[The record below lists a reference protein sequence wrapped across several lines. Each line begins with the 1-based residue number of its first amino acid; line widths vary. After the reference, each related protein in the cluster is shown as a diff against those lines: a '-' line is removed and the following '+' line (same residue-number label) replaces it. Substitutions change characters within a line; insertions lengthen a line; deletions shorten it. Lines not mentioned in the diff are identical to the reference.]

1 MVNSSI
7 SGEGEV
13 ALILIIVVVA
23 EAFLSGVAITIT
35 TITTIITIITTIID
49 INNKSLRLRSLTFHN
64 RSLLPL
70 KLRLKNNLHLNLR
83 NIKTNFAQTGYL
95 PIKLINTWSY
105 RRLKGW
111 NRSKKS

>member
-1 MVNSSI
+1 MALTLTI
-7 SGEGEV
+7 EG
-13 ALILIIVVVA
+13 

-35 TITTIITIITTIID
+35 IIITTIITTID
-49 INNKSLRLRSLTFHN
+49 INNKNHRLRLLMYLS

-70 KLRLKNNLHLNLR
+70 KLRLKNNLHQNLR